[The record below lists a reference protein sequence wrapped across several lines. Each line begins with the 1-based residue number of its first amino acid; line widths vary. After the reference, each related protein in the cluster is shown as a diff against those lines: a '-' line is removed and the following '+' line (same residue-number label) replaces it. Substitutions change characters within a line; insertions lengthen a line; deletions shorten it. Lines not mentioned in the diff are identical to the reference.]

1 MKRLKKNALMVR
13 HAGKLGATT
22 CANRPTMIEKGTI
35 YEHVRL
41 VDKQNSYVRI
51 GNMLYMAKNKDLMLA
66 ETKAKKIP
74 YDLQYKNNKCEWKWL
89 HGFQA
94 TGPDAAIKFACKWIN
109 AQRGFEVVERI
120 ESIKKNP
127 LRIVAGGNTI
137 WNFKYSEPLQ
147 EQAGAPSVPQS
158 MADFAPIPQ
167 KNVSLDQ
174 VIDRYIVRYERESI
188 PQTQAPGPGPIA
200 ANAQS
205 PEMALAE
212 TRSLRSF
219 MSMLF
224 EQDAPPPPDEEEPP
238 PDDAGAPPGD
248 DTGAPPDAG
257 GGGGG
262 AGAPAG
268 APVVNTPKI
277 NLNEF
282 SRSVARM
289 INNYDALLN
298 PRSIIM
304 NRVEAY
310 IQSNYDE
317 RTAKMFIQIMER
329 NYGLHTTNTE
339 YASTGAVGEFPSPA
353 AANAGGEGEQLAGGG
368 TD

>member
-13 HAGKLGATT
+13 HVGKLGATT
-22 CANRPTMIEKGTI
+22 HANRPTMIEKGTI

-41 VDKQNSYVRI
+41 VDKHNSYIRI
-51 GNMLYMAKNKDLMLA
+51 GNMLYMAKNKDL
-66 ETKAKKIP
+66 T
-74 YDLQYKNNKCEWKWL
+74 
-89 HGFQA
+89 
-94 TGPDAAIKFACKWIN
+94 
-109 AQRGFEVVERI
+109 
-120 ESIKKNP
+120 
-127 LRIVAGGNTI
+127 LR
-137 WNFKYSEPLQ
+137 
-147 EQAGAPSVPQS
+147 EQAGAPPVPQS

-174 VIDRYIVRYERESI
+174 VIDRYVVRYERESI
-188 PQTQAPGPGPIA
+188 PQTQAPGPGPMA

-205 PEMALAE
+205 PETTLAE
-212 TRSLRSF
+212 TRSLRSL

-224 EQDAPPPPDEEEPP
+224 EQDAPPDEPP
-238 PDDAGAPPGD
+238 PDDAAGGDAGAD
-248 DTGAPPDAG
+248 AGAPPDDAGGGADAGGVG
-257 GGGGG
+257 GGGG
-262 AGAPAG
+262 GAPAG

-298 PRSIIM
+298 PRSIIL

-339 YASTGAVGEFPSPA
+339 YSSTGNGDNNFAVPYS
-353 AANAGGEGEQLAGGG
+353 ANAGGEAEQLAGGG
-368 TD
+368 KD

>member
-41 VDKQNSYVRI
+41 VDKQNSYIRI
-51 GNMLYMAKNKDLMLA
+51 GNMLYMAKNKDL
-66 ETKAKKIP
+66 T
-74 YDLQYKNNKCEWKWL
+74 
-89 HGFQA
+89 
-94 TGPDAAIKFACKWIN
+94 
-109 AQRGFEVVERI
+109 
-120 ESIKKNP
+120 
-127 LRIVAGGNTI
+127 LR
-137 WNFKYSEPLQ
+137 
-147 EQAGAPSVPQS
+147 EQAGAPPVPQS

-188 PQTQAPGPGPIA
+188 PQTAAPGPGPIA
-200 ANAQS
+200 ANAPS
-205 PEMALAE
+205 PETTLAE
-212 TRSLRSF
+212 TRSLRTF

-238 PDDAGAPPGD
+238 PDDAAAPPGD
-248 DTGAPPDAG
+248 DAGGMGDDPAAGGGTGAPE
-257 GGGGG
+257 
-262 AGAPAG
+262 G
-268 APVVNTPKI
+268 APVVNTPKN

-339 YASTGAVGEFPSPA
+339 YTSTGGGGEFPSPA

-368 TD
+368 AD

>member
-13 HAGKLGATT
+13 HAGKLGSTT

-41 VDKQNSYVRI
+41 VDKQNSYIRI
-51 GNMLYMAKNKDLMLA
+51 GNMLYMAKNKDL
-66 ETKAKKIP
+66 T
-74 YDLQYKNNKCEWKWL
+74 
-89 HGFQA
+89 
-94 TGPDAAIKFACKWIN
+94 
-109 AQRGFEVVERI
+109 
-120 ESIKKNP
+120 
-127 LRIVAGGNTI
+127 LR
-137 WNFKYSEPLQ
+137 
-147 EQAGAPSVPQS
+147 EQAGAPPVPQS

-188 PQTQAPGPGPIA
+188 PQTQAPGPSPLA
-200 ANAQS
+200 ANAPS
-205 PEMALAE
+205 PETTLAE
-212 TRSLRSF
+212 TRSLRTF

-224 EQDAPPPPDEEEPP
+224 EQDAPPPDEEEPP
-238 PDDAGAPPGD
+238 VDDTAPPGD
-248 DTGAPPDAG
+248 DAGAMGTDPGA
-257 GGGGG
+257 GGG
-262 AGAPAG
+262 AGAPEG

-339 YASTGAVGEFPSPA
+339 YASTGGGGEFPSPA

>member
-13 HAGKLGATT
+13 HAGKLGSTT

-51 GNMLYMAKNKDLMLA
+51 GNMLYMAKNKDL
-66 ETKAKKIP
+66 T
-74 YDLQYKNNKCEWKWL
+74 
-89 HGFQA
+89 
-94 TGPDAAIKFACKWIN
+94 
-109 AQRGFEVVERI
+109 
-120 ESIKKNP
+120 
-127 LRIVAGGNTI
+127 LR
-137 WNFKYSEPLQ
+137 
-147 EQAGAPSVPQS
+147 EQAGAPPVPQS

-200 ANAQS
+200 ANAPS
-205 PEMALAE
+205 PETTLAE
-212 TRSLRSF
+212 TRSIRSL

-224 EQDAPPPPDEEEPP
+224 EQEAPPPEEEDLAPIE
-238 PDDAGAPPGD
+238 ALPPGD
-248 DTGAPPDAG
+248 DSGATDDAATPSAPPET
-257 GGGGG
+257 
-262 AGAPAG
+262 
-268 APVVNTPKI
+268 PVVNTPKI

-282 SRSVARM
+282 SRSIARM

-329 NYGLHTTNTE
+329 NYGLRATNTE
-339 YASTGAVGEFPSPA
+339 YASAGGGGEFPSPT
-353 AANAGGEGEQLAGGG
+353 AANANGEGEQLAGGG
-368 TD
+368 AD

>member
-51 GNMLYMAKNKDLMLA
+51 GNMLYMAKNKDLMLQEA
-66 ETKAKKIP
+66 KEIIARVAYKNPDGGCEQFFNTRGETDTKKITQTALDFLNSHP
-74 YDLQYKNNKCEWKWL
+74 ADKKIDY
-89 HGFQA
+89 
-94 TGPDAAIKFACKWIN
+94 
-109 AQRGFEVVERI
+109 
-120 ESIKKNP
+120 IKKAPKIIFINHERGQGITRMP
-127 LRIVAGGNTI
+127 FSL
-137 WNFKYSEPLQ
+137 K
-147 EQAGAPSVPQS
+147 EQSGAPPVPQS

-188 PQTQAPGPGPIA
+188 PQTAAPGPGPIA
-200 ANAQS
+200 ANAPS
-205 PEMALAE
+205 PETTLAE
-212 TRSLRSF
+212 TRSLRTF

-224 EQDAPPPPDEEEPP
+224 EQDTPPPPPEEEELP
-238 PDDAGAPPGD
+238 PDDAAPPGD
-248 DTGAPPDAG
+248 DMGAPTDDAG
-257 GGGGG
+257 AGGG
-262 AGAPAG
+262 AGAPEG

-339 YASTGAVGEFPSPA
+339 YTSTGGGGEFPSPA

-368 TD
+368 AD